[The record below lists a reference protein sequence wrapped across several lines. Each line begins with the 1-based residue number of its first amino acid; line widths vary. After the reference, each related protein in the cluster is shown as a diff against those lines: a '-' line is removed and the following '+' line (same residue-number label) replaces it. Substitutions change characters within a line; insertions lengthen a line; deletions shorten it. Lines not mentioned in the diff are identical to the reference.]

1 MIKITS
7 DCDPS
12 LVSPDVKCVQLIVKS
27 VFDDKEIKDAE
38 LSYIFCNDDFLSKL
52 KKKFFKKNQFTDVI
66 AFRLNSYEE
75 KEIEGE
81 IYISLPRAKENA
93 KIYEE
98 PYEKEVARL
107 IIHGCLHLL
116 GYSDETK
123 NEKQIMTNLENVFLD
138 RMIWGNYLKMVDK
151 EQATNLFSKL
161 IDIVERLRS
170 PDGCPWDKEQT
181 HESLL
186 PYFLEETYEV
196 IESVESNDW
205 KTLKEELGDVL
216 LHILLQAQI
225 AKESNKFDILDTLN
239 GINKKLINR
248 HPHVFGNKNKENTS
262 EVKKDWEL
270 RKHIEKR
277 RESRLDGVPKTLPS
291 LTRAQRLQ
299 EKASLV
305 GFDWDNIEPIWD
317 KLYEE
322 IEELKQANATGEKVE
337 IEEEVGDVLFTVVNI
352 SRFMG
357 IPAEDMLRKSNE
369 KFIQRFK
376 NIEKE
381 LKLKGIPVEKAT
393 SKQMNII
400 WDRIK
405 KSN

>member
-1 MIKITS
+1 MR
-7 DCDPS
+7 
-12 LVSPDVKCVQLIVKS
+12 
-27 VFDDKEIKDAE
+27 
-38 LSYIFCNDDFLSKL
+38 N
-52 KKKFFKKNQFTDVI
+52 KK
-66 AFRLNSYEE
+66 
-75 KEIEGE
+75 
-81 IYISLPRAKENA
+81 
-93 KIYEE
+93 
-98 PYEKEVARL
+98 
-107 IIHGCLHLL
+107 
-116 GYSDETK
+116 
-123 NEKQIMTNLENVFLD
+123 
-138 RMIWGNYLKMVDK
+138 
-151 EQATNLFSKL
+151 QATNLFSKL
-161 IDIVERLRS
+161 IDIVEKLRS
-170 PDGCPWDKEQT
+170 PDGCSWDKKQT

-196 IESVESNDW
+196 IESVESKDW

-225 AKESNKFDILDTLN
+225 AKEGNKFDIQDTLN

-248 HPHVFGNKNKENTS
+248 HPHVFGNKNKENIS

-270 RKHIEKR
+270 QKHIEKR

-322 IEELKQANATGEKVE
+322 IEELKQANSAGEKVK
-337 IEEEVGDVLFTVVNI
+337 IEEEVGDILFTVVNI

-369 KFIQRFK
+369 KFIHRFK

-393 SKQMNII
+393 NKQMNII